1 MARDDYGAQ
10 VEAEFLEEA
19 QDTTSELE
27 VTVGNIRSGAIPAVE
42 GTQRIRTLV
51 ARLNML
57 GAATDFP
64 LLDLALRRFRDYI
77 ADLDQPT
84 EFNLDDYGT
93 FVDVLRGLLSGEIE
107 SSTDNAEFFRSL
119 PTRRP
124 FDLADVAHL
133 NVEILLIEPQRSS
146 AAIIGRELQNC
157 GYKVT
162 TVRTAMEAL
171 ELAVRTR
178 PDLVISSAVLDVL
191 SGIDVGCALAAM
203 PATEGIPFCIL
214 TSFERNNA
222 FLARLPANAAYLS
235 KGGSFGADL
244 AEALRRF
251 RIT

>member
-93 FVDVLRGLLSGEIE
+93 FVDVLRGLLSG
-107 SSTDNAEFFRSL
+107 RSKAP
-119 PTRRP
+119 PTTP
-124 FDLADVAHL
+124 S
-133 NVEILLIEPQRSS
+133 SS
-146 AAIIGRELQNC
+146 ARCPPAAPSIWP
-157 GYKVT
+157 T
-162 TVRTAMEAL
+162 S
-171 ELAVRTR
+171 
-178 PDLVISSAVLDVL
+178 PISTWKS
-191 SGIDVGCALAAM
+191 C
-203 PATEGIPFCIL
+203 
-214 TSFERNNA
+214 
-222 FLARLPANAAYLS
+222 
-235 KGGSFGADL
+235 
-244 AEALRRF
+244 
-251 RIT
+251 